1 MFLFSLATMALFVF
15 GVIAF
20 AVCAGVLLAC
30 KFIESKTDDPWK

>member
-1 MFLFSLATMALFVF
+1 MFLFNWITLCLFVF

-30 KFIESKTDDPWK
+30 KFIESKTDEPWK